1 MGTPVDWMCLR
12 KESMP
17 LKQRGFLKETALIVK
32 EINAELPL
40 GNVWEIMPEKRCLAL
55 DQFIV
60 HEIYVGVI
68 TK

>member
-1 MGTPVDWMCLR
+1 
-12 KESMP
+12 MP